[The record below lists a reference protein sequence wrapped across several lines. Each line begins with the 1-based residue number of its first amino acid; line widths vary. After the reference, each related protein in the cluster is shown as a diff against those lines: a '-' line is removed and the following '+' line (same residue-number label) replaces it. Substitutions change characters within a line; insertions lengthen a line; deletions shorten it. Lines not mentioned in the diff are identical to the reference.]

1 MLPILLQNVITMF
14 VSLLDNIM
22 VGQVGTEQMSGV
34 AIANQILF
42 IFNLCI
48 FGGISGVGIFSAQ
61 YYGKQDHDGIR
72 YTVRAKLFVAVTA
85 TILFAVVFLT
95 AGGMLVS
102 SFLHE
107 GNEGLDLVLTYQRGM
122 SYLHLMMLQMLPF
135 AVSQVFAST
144 LRECN
149 EAMFPMKASI
159 AATLINLSRAGI
171 FTMCFAICEMV
182 VIISGGIDVSF
193 PAIGCVAMYVPMY
206 LYNNN
211 MGVDSAWFFFGVAIL
226 IGLIFGI
233 LNGVLVSF
241 LNLPPLIAT
250 LATSSVASGG
260 LIMML
265 GTREFTTLPP
275 SLDRLYAINLLTY
288 TDPGTGFKY
297 PLTILIL
304 VPVILCIVVAFVMKY
319 TMLGRGLY
327 AIGGDKNAARVAGFN
342 VRKLQFTAY
351 IFCSVMASATAMMYT
366 TLMHSSTTTA
376 LMGEEMIIIAACVV
390 GGCRLT
396 GGHGGVGG
404 TILGVLLITLVRN
417 NLNMLGVPTSWQTF
431 AVGLVLLLGAVLS
444 SIQAK
449 RIRKLGK
456 I

>member
-1 MLPILLQNVITMF
+1 MNNERR
-14 VSLLDNIM
+14 VSLALTSTPM
-22 VGQVGTEQMSGV
+22 
-34 AIANQILF
+34 IL
-42 IFNLCI
+42 IY
-48 FGGISGVGIFSAQ
+48 VM
-61 YYGKQDHDGIR
+61 
-72 YTVRAKLFVAVTA
+72 
-85 TILFAVVFLT
+85 VVFCVI
-95 AGGMLVS
+95 AAIRQPA
-102 SFLHE
+102 FL
-107 GNEGLDLVLTYQRGM
+107 
-122 SYLHLMMLQMLPF
+122 SP
-135 AVSQVFAST
+135 
-144 LRECN
+144 
-149 EAMFPMKASI
+149 
-159 AATLINLSRAGI
+159 ATLINLCRAGI

-206 LYNNN
+206 MYNNG
-211 MGVDSAWFFFGVAIL
+211 MGVDSVFFFFGVAIL
-226 IGLIFGI
+226 IGLAFGI
-233 LNGVLVSF
+233 LNGVLVAI
-241 LNLPPLIAT
+241 LKLPPLIAT

-260 LIMML
+260 LIMLL

-275 SLDRLYAINLLTY
+275 SLDWLYSINLLTY
-288 TDPGTGFKY
+288 TDPATGFKY
-297 PLTILIL
+297 PLTILFL
-304 VPVILCIVVAFVMKY
+304 VPVILCIVVALVLRY

-342 VRKLQFTAY
+342 VKKLQFTAY

-396 GGHGGVGG
+396 GGHGSVGG
-404 TILGVLLITLVRN
+404 TILGVLLITLVQN
-417 NLNMLGVPTSWQTF
+417 NLNMLGVPPRWQIF

-449 RIRKLGK
+449 RIEKLGK

>member
-1 MLPILLQNVITMF
+1 MNNERR
-14 VSLLDNIM
+14 VSLALTSTPM
-22 VGQVGTEQMSGV
+22 
-34 AIANQILF
+34 IL
-42 IFNLCI
+42 IY
-48 FGGISGVGIFSAQ
+48 VM
-61 YYGKQDHDGIR
+61 
-72 YTVRAKLFVAVTA
+72 
-85 TILFAVVFLT
+85 VVFCVI
-95 AGGMLVS
+95 AAIRQPA
-102 SFLHE
+102 FL
-107 GNEGLDLVLTYQRGM
+107 
-122 SYLHLMMLQMLPF
+122 SP
-135 AVSQVFAST
+135 
-144 LRECN
+144 
-149 EAMFPMKASI
+149 
-159 AATLINLSRAGI
+159 ATLINLCRAGI

-206 LYNNN
+206 MYNNG
-211 MGVDSAWFFFGVAIL
+211 MGVDSVFFFFGVAIL
-226 IGLIFGI
+226 IGLAFGI
-233 LNGVLVSF
+233 LNGVLVAI
-241 LNLPPLIAT
+241 LKLPPLIAT

-260 LIMML
+260 LIMLL

-275 SLDRLYAINLLTY
+275 SLDWLYSINLLTY
-288 TDPGTGFKY
+288 TDPATGFKY
-297 PLTILIL
+297 PLTILFL
-304 VPVILCIVVAFVMKY
+304 VPVILCIVVALVLRY

-342 VRKLQFTAY
+342 VKKLQFTAY

>member
-1 MLPILLQNVITMF
+1 MNNERR
-14 VSLLDNIM
+14 VSLALTSTPM
-22 VGQVGTEQMSGV
+22 
-34 AIANQILF
+34 IL
-42 IFNLCI
+42 IY
-48 FGGISGVGIFSAQ
+48 VM
-61 YYGKQDHDGIR
+61 
-72 YTVRAKLFVAVTA
+72 
-85 TILFAVVFLT
+85 VVFCVI
-95 AGGMLVS
+95 AAIRQPA
-102 SFLHE
+102 FL
-107 GNEGLDLVLTYQRGM
+107 
-122 SYLHLMMLQMLPF
+122 SP
-135 AVSQVFAST
+135 
-144 LRECN
+144 
-149 EAMFPMKASI
+149 
-159 AATLINLSRAGI
+159 ATLINLCRAGI

-206 LYNNN
+206 MYNNG
-211 MGVDSAWFFFGVAIL
+211 MGVDSVFFFFGVAIL
-226 IGLIFGI
+226 IGLAFGI
-233 LNGVLVSF
+233 LNGVLVAI
-241 LNLPPLIAT
+241 LKLPPLIAT

-260 LIMML
+260 LIMLL

-275 SLDRLYAINLLTY
+275 SLGWLYSINLLTY
-288 TDPGTGFKY
+288 TDPATGFKY
-297 PLTILIL
+297 PLTILFL
-304 VPVILCIVVAFVMKY
+304 VPVILCIVVALVLRY

-342 VRKLQFTAY
+342 VKKLQFTAY

-396 GGHGGVGG
+396 GGHGSVGG
-404 TILGVLLITLVRN
+404 TILGVLLITLVQN
-417 NLNMLGVPTSWQTF
+417 NLNMLGVPTSWQIF

-449 RIRKLGK
+449 RIEKLGK